1 MPFLAYYILAGM
13 LFQNIGK
20 FFAATIET
28 AMRQGIF
35 YIPLIF
41 LLPACMRFDGVVLA
55 QPVSDVLSFLCA
67 VFMGIW
73 MFRKNL
79 SKTMV

>member
-1 MPFLAYYILAGM
+1 MNNQKQELRYQELTTAPVRGLVLKMASLG
-13 LFQNIGK
+13 
-20 FFAATIET
+20 FFTSVI
-28 AMRQGIF
+28 
-35 YIPLIF
+35 
-41 LLPACMRFDGVVLA
+41 CGVVFA